1 MVDTQSKDPADTSRR
16 IKAILIG
23 SSGNLVEWYD
33 FYVYSAFS
41 LYFAKSFFPAGDQTA
56 QLLAT
61 AGIFAVGFLMR
72 PLGAW
77 FFGRLA
83 DRQGRRIALTLSVLM
98 MCFGS
103 ALIAVTPT
111 YATIGVA
118 APAILLIARLIQGLS
133 LGGEYG
139 TSATYLSEMAHPE
152 RRGFYSS
159 FQYVTLIGGQLT
171 AMLVLIVLQRLF
183 LTEAQLEDWGWRI
196 PFAIGAVLA
205 IVAYAMRR
213 DMHET
218 DAFTRSTR
226 RNASL
231 RTLTEHPREVAIV
244 IGLTMGGT
252 VAFYTYTTYMQKF
265 LVNTSGFGK
274 DIATLISASALFL
287 YMCFQPV
294 VGAISDRIGRRPV
307 LVAFGVLG
315 TLTTVPI
322 LTALSATRDPLT
334 AFLLVLTGLVIVS
347 GYSAINA
354 VVKAELF
361 PTHIRAMGVGF
372 PFAIAVA
379 LFGGSAEYAGLWF
392 KSIGHETWFYWYI
405 TACVFLSLLVYGGM
419 RDTRNA
425 SRIEP

>member
-1 MVDTQSKDPADTSRR
+1 MP
-16 IKAILIG
+16 ILALTLA
-23 SSGNLVEWYD
+23 SERYD
-33 FYVYSAFS
+33 AFT
-41 LYFAKSFFPAGDQTA
+41 L
-56 QLLAT
+56 
-61 AGIFAVGFLMR
+61 
-72 PLGAW
+72 
-77 FFGRLA
+77 
-83 DRQGRRIALTLSVLM
+83 RRIAAQIHDQIKQINDV
-98 MCFGS
+98 
-103 ALIAVTPT
+103 
-111 YATIGVA
+111 
-118 APAILLIARLIQGLS
+118 
-133 LGGEYG
+133 
-139 TSATYLSEMAHPE
+139 SE
-152 RRGFYSS
+152 
-159 FQYVTLIGGQLT
+159 VTLIGGQLT